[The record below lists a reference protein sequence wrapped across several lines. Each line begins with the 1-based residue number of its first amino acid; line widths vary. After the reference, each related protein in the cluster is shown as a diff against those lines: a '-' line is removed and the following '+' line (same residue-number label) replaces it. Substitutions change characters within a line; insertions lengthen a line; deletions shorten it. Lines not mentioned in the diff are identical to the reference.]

1 MIVRSASPKRIV
13 GMLAGTIINDERQRV
28 GCTRLGEG
36 NLVGIAVPYGG
47 AGDLVEVADLQG
59 DEAVVATGNQ
69 RTIAGLS
76 HLIAV
81 ADLLGAPE
89 IVLALDAHLRVVGIA
104 RLRDADGV
112 VIGVADNA
120 IAANT
125 DADAAELA
133 GTANCFSSRFSNRF
147 AHEARIIS
155 LAMRAV
161 MPRKERHPALRE
173 DAVLFLCVEVCVR
186 TPIHRA

>member
-1 MIVRSASPKRIV
+1 
-13 GMLAGTIINDERQRV
+13 MLAGTVINDERQRV

-36 NLVGIAVPYGG
+36 SLVGIADLRDVDGIAVPHGG

-120 IAANT
+120 MQRTMTRMQQSLLAPSIVFRVASQTASLT
-125 DADAAELA
+125 RHGSSVRYEGSDAEK
-133 GTANCFSSRFSNRF
+133 GTAS
-147 AHEARIIS
+147 
-155 LAMRAV
+155 
-161 MPRKERHPALRE
+161 
-173 DAVLFLCVEVCVR
+173 
-186 TPIHRA
+186 